1 MLVIV
6 DLDDTL
12 CNTWEAGR
20 KTIARMAVELTLKLK
35 LRVIAYLLFSRY
47 RRLEN
52 ERSLHLLDL
61 KEITERV
68 LEDIYGSV
76 NPSFLAEVQKTVD
89 RVFFSN
95 LRLYP
100 DAINFLDGLK
110 RIGAKIA
117 LVTDSSSKWQRKK
130 LEHLGIRKY
139 FDTVII
145 SGETG
150 HTKFEP
156 YNFRLAVKRL
166 RERRIYVVGD
176 RDDTDM
182 MGAKWI
188 GATGILV
195 RRGYF
200 RMKKAK
206 NASYTVKNL
215 REALK
220 LIAKLEGEET

>member
-20 KTIARMAVELTLKLK
+20 KAIVRMAFELILRFK
-35 LRVIAYLLFSRY
+35 LRAISYLLFSRY
-47 RRLEN
+47 RHLEK

-61 KEITERV
+61 RGITERV

-76 NPSFLAEVQKTVD
+76 NPDFLADIHRIID

-100 DAINFLDGLK
+100 DARPFLEGIK
-110 RIGAKIA
+110 RMGAKIA

-130 LEHLGIRKY
+130 LEHLGIREY
-139 FDTVII
+139 FDMIVI

-156 YNFRLAVKRL
+156 YNFRLVVNRL
-166 RERRIYVVGD
+166 SDGSVYVVGD

-182 MGAKWI
+182 MGAKCI

-195 RRGYF
+195 KRGYF

-206 NASYTVKNL
+206 NADYTVKNL
-215 REALK
+215 NEALNVIK
-220 LIAKLEGEET
+220 KLEDR